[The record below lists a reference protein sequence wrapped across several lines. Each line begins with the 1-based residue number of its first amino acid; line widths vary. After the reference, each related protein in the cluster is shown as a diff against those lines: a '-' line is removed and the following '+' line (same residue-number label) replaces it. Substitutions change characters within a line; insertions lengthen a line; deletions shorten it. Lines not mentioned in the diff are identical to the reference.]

1 MEKRQRKGKTMAKT
15 TEMVEVSLDSLK
27 PYAKNAKIHGKE
39 QVEKLKA
46 SIEEFGFISPCLID
60 RENNII
66 AGHGR
71 VQAAKELGM
80 ETVPCIYIEGLT
92 EEQRRAYIL
101 ADNRLSELGEW
112 DMELVHSELDELTAA
127 GFDASL
133 TGFDWDEAAKLDP
146 IEDDY
151 DTEGEEA
158 QNLPSR
164 VARGDIWALGDHR
177 LMCGDSTSRADLDKL
192 MGGGCR

>member
-1 MEKRQRKGKTMAKT
+1 MAKT
-15 TEMVEVSLDSLK
+15 TKMVEVSPDDLH
-27 PYAKNAKIHGKE
+27 PYARNAKIHGEE
-39 QVEKLKA
+39 QLEKLKA
-46 SIEEFGFISPCLID
+46 SIQEFGFISPCLID
-60 RENNII
+60 KENNII

-71 VQAAKELGM
+71 VLAAQALGLK
-80 ETVPCIYIEGLT
+80 TVPCVYIDGLT
-92 EEQRRAYIL
+92 EEQRRAYII

-112 DMELVHSELDELTAA
+112 DMELVHDELDELTAA
-127 GFDASL
+127 GFNASL

-151 DTEGEEA
+151 DAEGEDA
-158 QNLPSR
+158 QALESR
-164 VARGDIWALGDHR
+164 VARGDIWRLGDHR